1 MKLDLSTVGISCVA
15 CGTRTTLEEAI
26 QTGWQQCQRCQFF
39 IDPNCIRI
47 VETTMKGTCPSF
59 GQGFSRHTLQP
70 ADIPSEQILIFVR
83 EEYQQGRVG
92 ELINSLFYT
101 KPAKQAEL
109 ASPPRLLPAEEES
122 LTREEVWR
130 RYGLVLVRRLHGRW
144 ATWEKVGG
152 G

>member
-1 MKLDLSTVGISCVA
+1 MDGI
-15 CGTRTTLEEAI
+15 
-26 QTGWQQCQRCQFF
+26 
-39 IDPNCIRI
+39 
-47 VETTMKGTCPSF
+47 CPSF

-92 ELINSLFYT
+92 ELINSLFYA
-101 KPAKQAEL
+101 KPARQAEL

-130 RYGLVLVRRLHGRW
+130 RYGLVLVRRVHGRW
-144 ATWEKVGG
+144 ATWEKLGAA
-152 G
+152 